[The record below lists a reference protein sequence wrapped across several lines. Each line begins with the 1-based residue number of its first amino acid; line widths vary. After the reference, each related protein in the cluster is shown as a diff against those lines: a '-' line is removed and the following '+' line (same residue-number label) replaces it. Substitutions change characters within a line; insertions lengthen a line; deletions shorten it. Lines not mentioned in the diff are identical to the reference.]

1 MSGKEYVLD
10 VLERSELGDG
20 ASRRFR
26 RDGQVP
32 VNFYG
37 KGVENV
43 NLVANA
49 KEWTALAKQGAR
61 LVELK
66 SSKASYHGLI
76 KEVQRDYLKDVDLN
90 LDFVAV
96 DQAVKIQTKVKV
108 RPFGTPVGTGKGGL
122 FEQISHEVLVECLAK
137 DLPEVIDADVSG
149 IELYE
154 RVRAHQ
160 LELPEGVVAV
170 DGEKYTVF
178 SVVPTRASR
187 SAGTDEEDEA
197 AE

>member
-1 MSGKEYVLD
+1 MSGKEYVLN
-10 VLERSELGDG
+10 VQERAEMGNG

-26 RDGQVP
+26 HAGQVP

-43 NLVANA
+43 NL
-49 KEWTALAKQGAR
+49 LADAGDWAELVKQGAR

-66 SSKASYHGLI
+66 SETTSLHGLI
-76 KEVQRDYLKDVDLN
+76 KEVQKDYLKDVVLN

-96 DQAVKIQTKVKV
+96 TEGVKIQTKVKV
-108 RPFGTPVGTGKGGL
+108 KPHGTPVGTGKGGL
-122 FEQISHEVLVECLAK
+122 FEQVCHEILIECLPK
-137 DLPEVIDADVSG
+137 DLPAVIDVDVEY

-160 LELPEGVVAV
+160 LALPEGVCAV
-170 DGEKYTVF
+170 NGEKFTVF

-187 SAGTDEEDEA
+187 SAGETEEEV
-197 AE
+197 

>member
-1 MSGKEYVLD
+1 MSGKEYVLN
-10 VLERSELGDG
+10 VQERSELGDG

-37 KGVENV
+37 KGIENV
-43 NLVANA
+43 NLLADA
-49 KEWTALAKQGAR
+49 KEWSLLVKEGAR

-66 SSKASYHGLI
+66 TATSSLHGLI
-76 KEVQRDYLKDVDLN
+76 KEVQKDYLKDIDLN

-96 DQAVKIQTKVKV
+96 NQNEKIQTKVKV
-108 RPFGTPVGTGKGGL
+108 RPHGVPVGTGKGGL
-122 FEQISHEVLVECLAK
+122 FEQVSHEVLIECLPK
-137 DLPEVIDADVSG
+137 DLPEVIDADVTP

-160 LELPEGVVAV
+160 LVMPEGVAAV
-170 DGEKYTVF
+170 NGEKFTVF

-187 SAGTDEEDEA
+187 STGEDEEEGA
-197 AE
+197 